1 MAATPSYGRHPA
13 ANRSL
18 RPNPLAP
25 AARSAE
31 AEALNRLADSEIL
44 RTLRDLSEE
53 SRVAVY
59 LADIEGCAY
68 KKIAQIM
75 GTRSGW
81 PCPGCTGAGRLRE
94 KLAPY
99 APGHGLV
106 PMTG

>member
-18 RPNPLAP
+18 LPNPLAP

-31 AEALNRLADSEIL
+31 AEALDRLADSEIL
-44 RTLRDLSEE
+44 RALRDLSEE

-59 LADIEGCAY
+59 LADIEGYAC

-75 GTRSGW
+75 GTPIGTAMSRLHRGGGGSVRSSR
-81 PCPGCTGAGRLRE
+81 PTRRVTGSS
-94 KLAPY
+94 P
-99 APGHGLV
+99 
-106 PMTG
+106 